1 MRRSSPCSASA
12 AACAVCHGPHPR
24 GQLPCPGAVH
34 GGRPSRAAG
43 AWQAPGHLPARSGRN
58 RKIRSRARA
67 PHCPSAQP
75 RPHRR
80 QSTGPLFPR
89 HFGQPGGRLNHCGTM
104 AHRRGTKQRPIFDSR
119 VELVDFRSAGTAAQR
134 GQANRCNERTAPP
147 RASPRGARP
156 FRFVQLLR
164 SWVWGSR
171 RCLLRERSK
180 SMALHRRQGRRA
192 RAAAWWHRSERRG

>member
-1 MRRSSPCSASA
+1 M
-12 AACAVCHGPHPR
+12 CADPR
-24 GQLPCPGAVH
+24 PALPVPPLAPFATDRIPEANFRAQEQSMVDVH
-34 GGRPSRAAG
+34 HERQVRGKHLAISQHDQVEIGKSGRE
-43 AWQAPGHLPARSGRN
+43 PARHTARQHNRVRTGGNQLARFLPRN
-58 RKIRSRARA
+58 S
-67 PHCPSAQP
+67 
-75 RPHRR
+75 
-80 QSTGPLFPR
+80 
-89 HFGQPGGRLNHCGTM
+89 GQPGGRLNHCGTM
-104 AHRRGTKQRPIFDSR
+104 AHRRETKQRPIFVS
-119 VELVDFRSAGTAAQR
+119 FRSAGAAAQR
-134 GQANRCNERTAPP
+134 KQANRCNERTAPP